1 MTEESELDRA
11 RKRQIQDELDR
22 LEESAKFSAQG
33 QFEQAKHWRRVNY
46 WLGIPATAFAAA
58 AGGTA
63 LATATNHFVAGIM
76 ALLSAGLGA
85 VLTTVNAS
93 HHMNQAT
100 SAANAYLEIQTAARQ
115 YRQIDLPVADANDAR
130 QQLAE
135 LTSRRDEQNKTAEPP
150 GPRAVK
156 KARANIAT
164 GGQSYEVDS
173 RGAPR

>member
-1 MTEESELDRA
+1 MAEELVPDPA
-11 RKRQIQDELDR
+11 RRQEIRDELER
-22 LEESAKFSAQG
+22 LEESAMFSSQA

-46 WLGIPATAFAAA
+46 FLGIPATALAAA
-58 AGGTA
+58 AGGA
-63 LATATNHFVAGIM
+63 ELATATNHFVAGIM
-76 ALLSAGLGA
+76 ALLAAGLGA

-100 SAANAYLEIQTAARQ
+100 SAANAYLEIQTASRQ
-115 YRQIDLPVADANDAR
+115 YRLIDLPSADVADAR

-156 KARANIAT
+156 KARANIT
-164 GGQSYEVDS
+164 SGGQSYEVDN
-173 RGAPR
+173 RRVI